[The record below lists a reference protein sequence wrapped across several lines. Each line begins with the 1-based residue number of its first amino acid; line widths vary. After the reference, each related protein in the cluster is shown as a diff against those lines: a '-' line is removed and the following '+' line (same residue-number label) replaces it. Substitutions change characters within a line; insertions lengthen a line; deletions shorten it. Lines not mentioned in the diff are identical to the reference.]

1 MSLLGRCFTEK
12 GMFDLAVGQLK
23 SAASEMVGMDGTKK
37 DTLYRLALLH
47 ERMGN
52 KDEYLTTLKEIY
64 EADYGYLDVAK
75 RVEGAYVG

>member
-1 MSLLGRCFTEK
+1 
-12 GMFDLAVGQLK
+12 
-23 SAASEMVGMDGTKK
+23 MVGMDGTKK

-52 KDEYLTTLKEIY
+52 KDEYLITLKEIY